1 MRFQFKLTY
10 AFEDLLVLNRV
21 VRKTYRRWFARISR
35 GVCFLLGALCVPAG
49 GVLLYLGE
57 TAMGFVGL
65 LVSLVLLALSVWYD
79 RINAWTTRRL
89 LIKGAGEIT
98 VTLEEDGA
106 RERSLKGEAF
116 YPYEALIGGFH
127 CRGRYLLF
135 LDKKHGA
142 ILPERALTE
151 GDPAELGRWLAE
163 KLGKEITEVR

>member
-21 VRKTYRRWFARISR
+21 VRKTYRRRPARLIR
-35 GVCFLLGALCVPAG
+35 GFCFLLGALCVPAG

-57 TAMGFVGL
+57 TAMGLLGL
-65 LVSLVLLALSVWYD
+65 LVSLVLLAQSVWYD

-89 LIKGAGEIT
+89 LLKDTGEIT
-98 VTLEEDGA
+98 VTLEEDGI
-106 RERSLKGEAF
+106 RERSLKGEGF
-116 YPYEALIGGFH
+116 YPYEAVIGGFA

-142 ILPERALTE
+142 ILPERAITE
-151 GDPAELGRWLAE
+151 GDPAALGVWPAE
-163 KLGKEITEVR
+163 KLGKEITEVC